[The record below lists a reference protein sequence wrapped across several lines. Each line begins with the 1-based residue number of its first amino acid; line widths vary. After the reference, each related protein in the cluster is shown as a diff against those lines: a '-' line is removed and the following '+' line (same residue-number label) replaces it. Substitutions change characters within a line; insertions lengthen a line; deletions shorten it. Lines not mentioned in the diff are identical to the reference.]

1 MNSNQLSDF
10 SNSIDTFE
18 KACATGNIE
27 HIQEQLKNGAS
38 VLTVNRQTG
47 AAPLHFAAQSG
58 SVEAFEYLLKRG
70 AYLNQQIP
78 INGMTPLM
86 MAVWHKHIALTEFI
100 LEQPQV
106 NVEIVAHYGLKAR
119 DLSRFG
125 FKQPF
130 DDQAQA
136 IIAKFDALFEAYLA
150 KRDELESNPLFK
162 IILSAESDQQKAKAI
177 RDGVAHGDIS
187 KEAINAVM
195 PHKSN
200 GNDAHT
206 PILLASRDG
215 LVETTKVLLEHG
227 ADQTIVDS
235 YMRSLPMHKAAFS
248 GHAEVLSV
256 LLADEKA
263 HQTINAQGPLNG
275 YTPLHDAVWN
285 GHFDCV
291 KVLIESGCD
300 TKIEGHDGFTPI
312 DFATRLNRDEIL
324 KLL

>member
-1 MNSNQLSDF
+1 MNSNQLIDY

-18 KACATGNIE
+18 KSCATGNVE
-27 HIQEQLKNGAS
+27 HIKEHIKNGVSA
-38 VLTVNRQTG
+38 LHINRQTG
-47 AAPLHFAAQSG
+47 ATPLHFAAQSG
-58 SVEAFEYLLKRG
+58 NVEAFECLLRYG

-86 MAVWHKHIALTEFI
+86 MAVWHKHTALTEFI
-100 LEQPQV
+100 LEQPHV
-106 NVEIVAHYGLKAR
+106 NIEIVAHYGLKAR
-119 DLSRFG
+119 ELSRFG

-136 IIAKFDALFEAYLA
+136 IIAKFDAVFEEYLA
-150 KRDELESNPLFK
+150 KRDMLESNPLFK
-162 IILSAESDQQKAKAI
+162 IILGTGSDQQKAKAI
-177 RDGVAHGDIS
+177 SEEVAHGNID

-248 GHAEVLSV
+248 GHADVLAV
-256 LLADEKA
+256 LLADKKA

-291 KVLIESGCD
+291 KVLVESGCE

-312 DFATRLNRDEIL
+312 DFATRLNRGEML